1 MRCLKMHVLPAYP
14 QNKRM
19 SIHILNLFQTKL
31 YVFSFFYSAVYFSG
45 ASKNKGA
52 TIFYAYFRW

>member
-1 MRCLKMHVLPAYP
+1 MHVLPAYP